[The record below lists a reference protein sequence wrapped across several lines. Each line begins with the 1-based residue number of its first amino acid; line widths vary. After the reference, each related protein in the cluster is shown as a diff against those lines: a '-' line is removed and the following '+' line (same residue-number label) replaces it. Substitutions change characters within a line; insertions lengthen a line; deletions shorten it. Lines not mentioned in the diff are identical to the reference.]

1 MLAFGMSACTF
12 LQSSNINWS
21 ARSSNPIIIPT
32 PTPVPTYCDSIICR
46 ASLDSNDIEGN
57 GASGKGG
64 VRVSGNGR
72 YVVFESLAN
81 NLVVGDSNGFSDV
94 FMKDMQTGVTT
105 LISSDSL
112 GIQGDGSTNSPSI
125 SFDGRY
131 IVFSSESTN
140 LVSGDVNGVRDIF
153 LKDTQT
159 GATKLISSDSL
170 GIQGGGV
177 SNSPSISFDGRY
189 IVFSSEST
197 NLISG
202 DINSTQDIFLK
213 DTQTG
218 VTTLI
223 SSDSFSV
230 QSNGHSRT
238 PWISSDGRYVVFES
252 GATNFVSGDMN
263 GDQDIFKKDIQT
275 GVITLISSDSSSI
288 QSNSYSGYAS
298 ISSDGRYVA
307 FMSAATNLVAGDV
320 NGMEDVFMKDTL
332 TGVTTLISSDSSGVQ
347 GNNNST
353 ASSITADGR
362 YVVFHSKAS
371 NLVTG
376 DTNSFQDI
384 FIKDTQ
390 TDVTIL
396 ISSDSTGLQGN
407 NTSNIP
413 SVSSDGSYVAFLSRA
428 TNLVPN
434 DTNGV
439 DDIFYKR
446 IVP

>member
-1 MLAFGMSACTF
+1 
-12 LQSSNINWS
+12 
-21 ARSSNPIIIPT
+21 
-32 PTPVPTYCDSIICR
+32 
-46 ASLDSNDIEGN
+46 LDSNDIEGN

-112 GIQGDGSTNSPSI
+112 GIQGDGST
-125 SFDGRY
+125 
-131 IVFSSESTN
+131 
-140 LVSGDVNGVRDIF
+140 
-153 LKDTQT
+153 
-159 GATKLISSDSL
+159 
-170 GIQGGGV
+170 
-177 SNSPSISFDGRY
+177 NSPSISFDGRY